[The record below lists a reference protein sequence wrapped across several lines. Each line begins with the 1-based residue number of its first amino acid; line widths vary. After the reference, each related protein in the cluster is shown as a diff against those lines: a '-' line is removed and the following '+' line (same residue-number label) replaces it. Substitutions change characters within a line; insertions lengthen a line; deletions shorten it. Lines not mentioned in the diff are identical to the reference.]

1 MRVLLIFMCVAF
13 GVYGAPLT
21 RQMVDMTYTFD
32 ETTPYHP
39 TLKKYER
46 DTLVINEDPK
56 DPYSAW
62 IQLEEYAS
70 STHAGTHMDAPRHFN
85 KNGKTIDQLDITN
98 FIAPA
103 AVVDITR
110 KAELNPDAE
119 ATVEDL
125 LHWESVTGQNLNGT
139 ILMLRTG
146 WGKKWGDKAAYYGA
160 PVENPN
166 PSQLHYPGISSVA
179 AQWLVD
185 NRNILGIGIDTVS
198 FDSGASKGY
207 PAHKIL
213 LGHGIFALEN
223 VAKMEDIPIY
233 GAELHV
239 MPMKIGGGSGA
250 PTRVIA
256 IFPEVVLP
264 STYFCHT

>member
-1 MRVLLIFMCVAF
+1 MRILLIFMCVAF

-21 RQMVDMTYTFD
+21 RYMVDMTYTFD
-32 ETTPYHP
+32 ENTPYFP
-39 TLKKYER
+39 SLKKYEMN
-46 DTLVINEDPK
+46 TLIINEDPK

-62 IQLEEYAS
+62 IQSEEYTS
-70 STHAGTHMDAPRHFN
+70 STHVGTHMDAPRHFT
-85 KNGKTIDQLDITN
+85 KNGKTIDQLDITK

-110 KAELNPDAE
+110 KAQLNPDTE
-119 ATVEDL
+119 ASVEDL
-125 LHWESVTGQNLNGT
+125 LHWESVTGQSLNGT

-146 WGKKWGDKAAYYGA
+146 WGKKWEWGNKAAYYGT
-160 PVENPN
+160 PVGNPDL
-166 PSQLHYPGISSVA
+166 SQLHFPGISRVA

-256 IFPEVVLP
+256 IFPEVMF
-264 STYFCHT
+264 SS